1 MSQRLSTAGMLLA
14 YCIET
19 TAGTKPTSGY
29 TVVPEVKSMP
39 SFNNAPNSTDVTPLS
54 ETDSMQYVAGLR
66 DSGGMLE
73 FGANLTEDLITA
85 WNSTLIDAYET
96 AAASSKACWFAV
108 IHPKL
113 TKAVFFKG
121 EPVALG
127 LNEASVGAAAETTLY
142 IAPQSSPAFDTKP
155 TLADAT

>member
-14 YCIET
+14 YCIED
-19 TAGTKPTSGY
+19 TAGTKPTTGY

-39 SFNNAPNSTDVTPLS
+39 SLNNAPNSIDVTPLS
-54 ETDSMQYVAGLR
+54 ETESMQYIAGLK
-66 DSGGMLE
+66 DSGGVLE
-73 FGANLTEDLITA
+73 FSANLTEDLITA
-85 WNSTLIDAYET
+85 WNTTLLTAYTT
-96 AAASSKACWFAV
+96 AAASNKACWFAV

-142 IAPQSSPAFDTKP
+142 IAPQSAPAFDTKP
-155 TLADAT
+155 TMT